1 MTSRAPHPPHP
12 RVDSLPATLP
22 IFPLAGV
29 LLLPHGQLPL
39 NIFEPRYLA
48 MTRDAMGGGRLIGM
62 VQPIDPR
69 QEDRRAGAVYAT
81 GCAGRVTAYDET
93 DDGRYLITLTGV
105 CRFAITGELPLA
117 DAGYRRVSAAYD
129 SYADDLGAPAEDA
142 VARASLLRALKACLS
157 PDEAGVDWSAVERM
171 TSDNLVTSLAML
183 FPFSPSEKQALL
195 EAPDT
200 GERARIL
207 TTLMAMLAATNGAG
221 DAEECMQ

>member
-1 MTSRAPHPPHP
+1 MTSRAPHP
-12 RVDSLPATLP
+12 RIDSLPTTLP

-48 MTRDAMGGGRLIGM
+48 MTRDTMGGGRLIGM
-62 VQPIDPR
+62 VQPLDPR
-69 QEDRRAGAVYAT
+69 QEDRRADAVYST

-105 CRFAITGELPLA
+105 CRFAITGELPLT

-129 SYADDLGAPAEDA
+129 SYADDLEAPAKDA
-142 VARASLLRALKACLS
+142 VDRAPLLRALKACLS

-207 TTLMAMLAATNGAG
+207 TTLMAMMAATNGAG
-221 DAEECMQ
+221 DAEERVQ